1 MVQTSKFQFPPGFW
15 LRRHC
20 GPATDKRPVSWL
32 ESKTSLVHF
41 LHGFQSQIAGPPGRR
56 THLLTTWT
64 ILPSPAHEP
73 HRYSKVS
80 FWCIVRSFKWAMAL
94 KKIVAWNLTWNLTGL
109 PAWSIHL
116 VSSFYQGATLA
127 MMCECVCDPT
137 NLRSEAQRKRS
148 SKRSNIWTQKLS
160 KISLFCDCNS
170 WPKLIAIISAET
182 RCGRHAT
189 LMIWDTRAANMHWH
203 HTLASFQGAAIPS
216 GFLGF

>member
-1 MVQTSKFQFPPGFW
+1 MASRQFQLTGQILHQVEYWFLGHGYTGCVWETLRNILWSKRAHVSHLWRDGANFQIPISPRLLAKKALRPSYWQKTCLLTRVQDILGS
-15 LRRHC
+15 
-20 GPATDKRPVSWL
+20 
-32 ESKTSLVHF
+32 F
-41 LHGFQSQIAGPPGRR
+41 LAWISISNCRTTWEIELARR

-80 FWCIVRSFKWAMAL
+80 VWCAWAMAL

-137 NLRSEAQRKRS
+137 NLRSSTEKGQAKDQAFGHK
-148 SKRSNIWTQKLS
+148 NFPVLWWQL
-160 KISLFCDCNS
+160 
-170 WPKLIAIISAET
+170 
-182 RCGRHAT
+182 
-189 LMIWDTRAANMHWH
+189 
-203 HTLASFQGAAIPS
+203 LA
-216 GFLGF
+216 